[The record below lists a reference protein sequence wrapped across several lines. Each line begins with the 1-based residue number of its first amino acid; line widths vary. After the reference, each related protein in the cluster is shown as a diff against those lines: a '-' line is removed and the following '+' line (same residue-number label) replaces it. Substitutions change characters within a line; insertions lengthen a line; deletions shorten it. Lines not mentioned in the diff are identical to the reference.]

1 MEQVVKSPAAVQTTA
16 VGAKQNV
23 FPFEEVFPRPLA
35 ELIHALHRD
44 LGFPVDFSA
53 TAILTAF
60 AAAIG
65 STIQLKMKNLFTA
78 IASLNCVLVG
88 NPGTCKSHPIQR
100 AFAPFELIR
109 ARRFAA
115 YKKEMAE
122 YRRRKAEGNPGPKPV
137 LRTPILNELT
147 LEALYRSM
155 EANPRGVAIVAD
167 EMNGFLENMNRYNTG
182 SDAEAFN
189 TIWSGLPQSINRASV
204 DSRYIHRVAVSIIGT
219 MQTAI
224 MHKFFTR
231 DKAGS
236 GCSSRFLFT
245 APENLTMPHW
255 SASEIDPALTE
266 QYEKA
271 ILRLLDREME
281 KDADGIPQPTEIG
294 VTPEALQRMLSWH
307 NDEYRPRTQEEM
319 GDTYADACCKLD
331 TYALRFALILEVMR
345 AALEEREPVAVG
357 MDSVEGAIRLVEYFR
372 QEAIKIHKLVYGKDI
387 RISMTE
393 QQRKAYDA
401 LPPSF
406 RITAAYELLE
416 KKIGFSKDQVKKFLG
431 KQRYFTRIVKGEYRK
446 NYVEISE

>member
-1 MEQVVKSPAAVQTTA
+1 M
-16 VGAKQNV
+16 
-23 FPFEEVFPRPLA
+23 
-35 ELIHALHRD
+35 
-44 LGFPVDFSA
+44 
-53 TAILTAF
+53 
-60 AAAIG
+60 
-65 STIQLKMKNLFTA
+65 
-78 IASLNCVLVG
+78 
-88 NPGTCKSHPIQR
+88 
-100 AFAPFELIR
+100 
-109 ARRFAA
+109 
-115 YKKEMAE
+115 
-122 YRRRKAEGNPGPKPV
+122 
-137 LRTPILNELT
+137 
-147 LEALYRSM
+147 
-155 EANPRGVAIVAD
+155 AIVAD

-236 GCSSRFLFT
+236 GFSSRFLFT
-245 APENLTMPHW
+245 APENLTMPNW
-255 SASEIDPALTE
+255 SASEIAPALTQ

-294 VTPEALQRMLSWH
+294 FTPEALQRMLSWH

-357 MDSVEGAIRLVEYFR
+357 MDSVEGGDPTGGVFPAGGNQDSQARLR
-372 QEAIKIHKLVYGKDI
+372 QGYPYLDDRAAAQSL
-387 RISMTE
+387 RC
-393 QQRKAYDA
+393 
-401 LPPSF
+401 
-406 RITAAYELLE
+406 TAALVPNRRSLRTVREKGRILEGSGQEIFKQAALLYPHR
-416 KKIGFSKDQVKKFLG
+416 
-431 KQRYFTRIVKGEYRK
+431 QR
-446 NYVEISE
+446 